1 MVERRSFP
9 TSDPQREACITTERM
24 NDGTWAVVAAVT
36 HHSETA
42 TKNIDL
48 PVIDKRF
55 GTQADAQDFGLRMAL
70 NWVDQNSPS

>member
-9 TSDPQREACITTERM
+9 TADPQREACITTEQM
-24 NDGTWAVVAAVT
+24 DDGKWAVVAAVT
-36 HHSETA
+36 HQSETA

-55 GTQADAQDFGLRMAL
+55 ETQAAAQDFGLRMAL
-70 NWVDQNSPS
+70 DWVDENSAS